1 MNKSQRTRSIAL
13 VLVFSLASAFTLNA
27 TAFIGVER
35 QHSVRAFASTN
46 RHDKQQRTM
55 EVEGDFEGR
64 AAFAEQPARR
74 RDINKAW
81 LLRPEVFD

>member
-13 VLVFSLASAFTLNA
+13 VLVFSLASTLTLNA
-27 TAFIGVER
+27 TALIGVER
-35 QHSVRAFASTN
+35 QRFSPAFVSTN
-46 RHDKQQRTM
+46 RTDKQQRTM
-55 EVEGDFEGR
+55 EVEGDFEGQ

>member
-1 MNKSQRTRSIAL
+1 MNRSKSTKSFAL

-27 TAFIGVER
+27 TAFIGVE
-35 QHSVRAFASTN
+35 QQNSSRAFASGN
-46 RHDKQQRTM
+46 RYDRQQRTRSI
-55 EVEGDFEGR
+55 EGQT
-64 AAFAEQPARR
+64 AFAEQPARR